1 MELGRPTFEAG
12 NEVIMELGVPIFE
25 AGKKLLRSWE
35 CRHLRPERGC
45 NGIGDADVDRKQES
59 AGEC

>member
-45 NGIGDADVDRKQES
+45 NGIGDADI
-59 AGEC
+59 